1 MDIFIKKSK
10 KNNKKYDAIFNDKII
25 SFGAKKYSDYTINKD
40 DNKKENY
47 IKRHKVNEDFT
58 KEGLKT
64 PGFLSRF
71 ILWNKPTI
79 KESIKDLNSKYKDVK
94 FTLID

>member
-25 SFGAKKYSDYTINKD
+25 SFGAKGYSDYTINKD

-58 KEGLKT
+58 KKGIET